1 MAGGRP
7 SKYDPEYCNRMVNFF
22 DIEHTVTKVKDIVNQ
37 KTGEVN
43 HVEIE
48 ECAKLPTFERFAA
61 DLGTH
66 RETLR
71 NWCNEHE
78 EFFVAYKKC
87 QELQKDML
95 INLAIRGYYNPTF
108 SIFTA
113 KNITDMRDKVETENL
128 NLNTVVELTLEQR
141 AARLSELR
149 EKLDKC

>member
-7 SKYDPEYCNRMVNFF
+7 SKYDPEYCQKMIDFF
-22 DIEHTVTKVKDIVNQ
+22 DIDHTVIKTKTVYDK

-43 HVEIE
+43 TVEVE

-61 DLGTH
+61 NLGTH

-71 NWCNEHE
+71 NWCNEHD
-78 EFFVAYKKC
+78 EFFAAYKKC

-95 INLAIRGYYNPTF
+95 IDLAIRGYYNPTF

-113 KNITDMRDKVETENL
+113 KNITDMRDKVETENV
-128 NLNTVVELTLEQR
+128 NINAAIELTPEQR
-141 AARLSELR
+141 SARLAELR

>member
-7 SKYDPEYCNRMVNFF
+7 SKYDPEYCQKMIDFF
-22 DIEHTVTKVKDIVNQ
+22 DIDHTVIKTKDVVNQ

-43 HVEIE
+43 TVEIE
-48 ECAKLPTFERFAA
+48 EGAKLPTFERFAA

-78 EFFVAYKKC
+78 EFFAAYKKC

-95 INLAIRGYYNPTF
+95 IDLAIRGYYNPTF

-113 KNITDMRDKVETENL
+113 KNITDMRDKVETENV
-128 NLNTVVELTLEQR
+128 NINIPVELTPEQR
-141 AARLSELR
+141 AARIAELKNKM
-149 EKLDKC
+149 ESI